1 MANKREIVI
10 YMAVNILTSLQNL
23 GIAQI
28 LLFLLSFAV
37 VYGLLKQYRIPR
49 SNVAQTLIGLA
60 IAFLV
65 IMAAPTALLN
75 VLTEMSANLILV
87 AVGLLVLIIFL
98 EVAGIRHYV
107 PVKVPSGKKDKDGKD
122 IMVDAM
128 QPVKIFEKYGY
139 AFAIVLGII
148 AILIFINAGGLG
160 LIGVQNINLSGAS
173 TTTVIFFIII
183 LLAIFWLIGEKG

>member
-1 MANKREIVI
+1 MGLPE
-10 YMAVNILTSLQNL
+10 
-23 GIAQI
+23 I
-28 LLFLLSFAV
+28 LLWLLVFAI
-37 VYGLLKQYRIPR
+37 VYGVLKQFKMPD
-49 SNVAQTLIGLA
+49 SKPAQAIIAIA

-65 IMAAPTALLN
+65 LMAAPVMLVN
-75 VLTEMSANLILV
+75 VLTQMTSSLILV
-87 AVGLLVLIIFL
+87 LVGLIVLIVFIEITGIKSSVPIFAKDK
-98 EVAGIRHYV
+98 EGNY
-107 PVKVPSGKKDKDGKD
+107 VKVDEKK
-122 IMVDAM
+122 
-128 QPVKIFEKYGY
+128 VKIFEKYGY

>member
-1 MANKREIVI
+1 MAIS
-10 YMAVNILTSLQNL
+10 ILTSLQNM

-37 VYGLLKQYRIPR
+37 VYGLLKQYKVPK
-49 SNVAQTLIGLA
+49 SNAAQAMIGIA
-60 IAFLV
+60 IAFLT
-65 IMAAPTALLN
+65 IMAAPVALVN
-75 VLTEMSANLILV
+75 VLTEMSANLVLV

-98 EVAGIRHYV
+98 EVAGIHE
-107 PVKVPSGKKDKDGKD
+107 KVIYDTGKKDKDGKAISD
-122 IMVDAM
+122 IRE
-128 QPVKIFEKYGY
+128 VKIFEKYGY

>member
-1 MANKREIVI
+1 MAL
-10 YMAVNILTSLQNL
+10 NILTGLQDL

-37 VYGLLKQYRIPR
+37 VYGLLKQYKIPK
-49 SNVAQTLIGLA
+49 SNAAQAMIGLA
-60 IAFLV
+60 IAFLTL
-65 IMAAPTALLN
+65 MAAPVALVN

-87 AVGLLVLIIFL
+87 TVGILVLIIFL
-98 EVAGIRHYV
+98 EVAGVKASIKVKHTDEKGNVYEV
-107 PVKVPSGKKDKDGKD
+107 PHKIS
-122 IMVDAM
+122 
-128 QPVKIFEKYGY
+128 IFERYGY
-139 AFAIVLGII
+139 AFAIILGII

-160 LIGVQNINLSGAS
+160 LIGMQNINLSGAS

>member
-1 MANKREIVI
+1 MIT
-10 YMAVNILTSLQNL
+10 MAVNIFTSLQSL

-28 LLFLLSFAV
+28 LLFLLSFAI
-37 VYGLLKQYRIPR
+37 VYGLLKQYKVPK
-49 SNVAQTLIGLA
+49 SNAAQAMIGLA
-60 IAFLV
+60 IAFLT
-65 IMAAPTALLN
+65 IMAAPIALVN

-87 AVGLLVLIIFL
+87 VVGLLVLIIFL
-98 EVAGIRHYV
+98 EVAGI
-107 PVKVPSGKKDKDGKD
+107 KVETPIYDKEGKQIG
-122 IMVDAM
+122 IHPEAS
-128 QPVKIFEKYGY
+128 IFHKYGY

>member
-1 MANKREIVI
+1 MRNLKNSDS
-10 YMAVNILTSLQNL
+10 MAVNNIFTILQNL

-37 VYGLLKQYRIPR
+37 VYGLLKQYKVPK
-49 SNVAQTLIGLA
+49 SNAAQTMIGLA
-60 IAFLV
+60 IAFLT
-65 IMAAPTALLN
+65 IMAAPVAL
-75 VLTEMSANLILV
+75 VSILTEMSANLILV

-98 EVAGIRHYV
+98 EVAG
-107 PVKVPSGKKDKDGKD
+107 VKSTVAYKNPKAVSKENPEGWEKKP
-122 IMVDAM
+122 IS
-128 QPVKIFEKYGY
+128 IFERYGY

-160 LIGVQNINLSGAS
+160 LIGVQNINLSSAS
-173 TTTVIFFIII
+173 TTTIVFFIII

>member
-1 MANKREIVI
+1 
-10 YMAVNILTSLQNL
+10 MAVSIFTTLQNL

-37 VYGLLKQYRIPR
+37 VYGLLKQYKVPK
-49 SNVAQTLIGLA
+49 SNVAQAMIGIA
-60 IAFLV
+60 IAFLT
-65 IMAAPTALLN
+65 IMAAPVALVN

-87 AVGLLVLIIFL
+87 AVGILVLIIFL
-98 EVAGIRHYV
+98 EVAGIKVRAPAYDEKGNYIG
-107 PVKVPSGKKDKDGKD
+107 PVEE
-122 IMVDAM
+122 
-128 QPVKIFEKYGY
+128 PVSIFVRYGY

-160 LIGVQNINLSGAS
+160 LIGVQNINLSSSS
-173 TTTVIFFIII
+173 TTTIVFFIII

>member
-1 MANKREIVI
+1 M
-10 YMAVNILTSLQNL
+10 
-23 GIAQI
+23 
-28 LLFLLSFAV
+28 
-37 VYGLLKQYRIPR
+37 
-49 SNVAQTLIGLA
+49 IGLA

-65 IMAAPTALLN
+65 LMAAPVALVN
-75 VLTEMSANLILV
+75 VLTEMSSNLILV

-98 EVAGIRHYV
+98 EVAGIKSTVSYV
-107 PVKVPSGKKDKDGKD
+107 KGKDKEGKD
-122 IMVDAM
+122 VIDA
-128 QPVKIFEKYGY
+128 KEISIFERYGY

-160 LIGVQNINLSGAS
+160 LIGMQNINLSGAS

>member
-1 MANKREIVI
+1 MAL
-10 YMAVNILTSLQNL
+10 NILTSLQDL

-37 VYGLLKQYRIPR
+37 VYGLLKQYKIPK
-49 SNVAQTLIGLA
+49 SNAAQAMIGIA
-60 IAFLV
+60 IAFLT
-65 IMAAPTALLN
+65 IMATPVALVN

-98 EVAGIRHYV
+98 EVAGIKEV
-107 PVKVPSGKKDKDGKD
+107 IPVKVPTGKKDDKGNPV
-122 IMVDAM
+122 MVDSEKE
-128 QPVKIFEKYGY
+128 VRIFEKYGY

-148 AILIFINAGGLG
+148 AILIFINAGGLA